1 MKISDKAKQLI
12 TTRAKN
18 MIAIE
23 LNCSAYTVDR
33 WLKDNESNGDLTK
46 AVPLRIIREETGL
59 TDEQILEEA
68 PVVVGEQR

>member
-18 MIAIE
+18 KIAIE